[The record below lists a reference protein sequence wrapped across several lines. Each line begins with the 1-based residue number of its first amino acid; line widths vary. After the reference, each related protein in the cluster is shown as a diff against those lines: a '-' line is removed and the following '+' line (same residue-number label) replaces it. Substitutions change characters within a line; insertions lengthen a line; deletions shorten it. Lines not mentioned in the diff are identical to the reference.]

1 MLLTFMA
8 HIENLSDGSLRWQ
21 TVEEHC
27 RNCAQHAAAS
37 IPDQFRHCAYLA
49 GLLHDMGKYTELY
62 QSYLAASARG
72 EAVRRGSV
80 NHSFAAVRFIW
91 ERWHK
96 DPGVS
101 FANFTAELLA
111 FAAGAHHGQFDGL
124 SPEGVDGFYHRLTDD
139 SYDYQQAKENFLLHC
154 AGLPELDCL
163 FAQAQDEIV
172 RAVGGLQPYVL
183 ANAENERFYYALLA
197 RMLLSAVIEG
207 DRRDT
212 AEFKYGEAF
221 DKCFHLE
228 TPVWGNYLKFLE
240 EKLAGMPGSSK
251 LDLSRKQI
259 SLFCRHAA
267 DRTDGIY
274 RLDVP
279 TGGGKTLS
287 SLRYAL
293 AKAAK
298 GKERIFFVI
307 PLLSVLDQN
316 ADAIRRNLADGRILL
331 EFHSNIVRDTS
342 FGERL
347 DENEFFMENFRSPMV
362 ITTLVQFLNT
372 LFSGKTSCIR
382 RMAALANSVI
392 IIDEVQ
398 SVPHKM
404 LSLFNLAVNFL
415 SFCGA
420 SIVLC
425 SATQPA
431 LHKADRPAIFARDA
445 ELVPYDPQLW
455 RQFRRTD
462 IRPVV
467 APMDIGS
474 LADFAVSQAD
484 IHQSVL
490 LICNTK
496 DQAREVYTAVKSR
509 RADNVFHL
517 STSMCISHRREVMAS
532 MGKKLGKESL
542 ICVSTQLVEAG
553 VDLSFGCVI
562 RLLAGLDNVVQ
573 AAGRCNRNGESESP
587 KPVYIVRLKGENLN
601 HLQDIAL
608 AQTGMNKLLSWL
620 MCQPEDHRDLTA
632 KEAIT
637 AYYEAVYREM
647 GRGGQDYPLT
657 GSGGTLFDLLSV
669 NNGGNGKRK
678 QGDTGLLT
686 QAFKTAGDHFKV
698 SEDNTVTVIV
708 PYGAGNDLIAQL
720 GSGKA
725 ADDARSCFQLLR
737 KAGAFS
743 VSLYE
748 NKLKILEERGGLYP
762 VNEQLFGNAVLAL
775 RPEFYSPEMGLN
787 IEGDRNFFMEV

>member
-1 MLLTFMA
+1 MEYYA
-8 HIENLSDGSLRWQ
+8 HRVIDENGEERLQ

-27 RNCAQHAAAS
+27 RNCAKYAAAS
-37 IPDQFRHCAYLA
+37 VPDQFRHCAYLA
-49 GLLHDMGKYTELY
+49 GLLHDMGKYTDRF

-72 EAVRRGSV
+72 EEVRRGSV

-91 ERWHK
+91 ERWHT
-96 DPGVS
+96 DSGVS

-111 FAAGAHHGQFDGL
+111 FAAGAHHGQFDGV
-124 SPEGVDGFYHRLTDD
+124 SPEGADGFYHRLTDE
-139 SYDYQQAKENFLLHC
+139 SYDYPQAKENFLLHC
-154 AGLPELDCL
+154 AELPELDRL
-163 FAQAQDEIV
+163 FAQAREEIV
-172 RAVGGLQPYVL
+172 SAVGGLQPYVS
-183 ANAENERFYYALLA
+183 ASAENEHFYYALLA
-197 RMLLSAVIEG
+197 RMLLSAVVEG

-212 AEFKYGEAF
+212 AEFKHGKAF

-228 TPVWGNYLKFLE
+228 TPAWEDYLKFLE
-240 EKLAGMPGSSK
+240 EKLAGIPGSSK
-251 LDLSRKQI
+251 LVLSRKQI
-259 SLFCRHAA
+259 SLFCRQAA
-267 DRTDGIY
+267 DRPDGIY

-293 AKAAK
+293 AKASK
-298 GKERIFFVI
+298 GKGRIFFVI

-316 ADAIRRNLADGRILL
+316 ADTIRKNLADDRILL
-331 EFHSNIVRDTS
+331 EYHSNIVRDS
-342 FGERL
+342 SPSEQL

-372 LFSGKTSCIR
+372 LFAGKTSCIR
-382 RMAALANSVI
+382 RMVALANSVI

-398 SVPHKM
+398 SVPRKM
-404 LSLFNLAVNFL
+404 LSLFNLAINFL

-431 LHKADRPAIFARDA
+431 LHKADRPVIFARNA

-455 RQFRRTD
+455 KQFRRTD
-462 IRPVV
+462 IHPVDT
-467 APMDIGS
+467 PMDIDS

-484 IHQSVL
+484 LHQSVL

-496 DQAREVYTAVKSR
+496 DQAREVYAAVKNR
-509 RADNVFHL
+509 RAGNVFHL
-517 STSMCISHRREVMAS
+517 STAMCISHRREVMACMS
-532 MGKKLGKESL
+532 QKLGKESL

-573 AAGRCNRNGESESP
+573 AAGRCNRNGESETP
-587 KPVYIVRLKGENLN
+587 KPVYIVRLKGENLS
-601 HLQDIAL
+601 HLRDIAL
-608 AQTGMNKLLSWL
+608 AQEGMSKLLSWL

-657 GSGGTLFDLLSV
+657 GSGGTLFNLLSV
-669 NNGGNGKRK
+669 NRGGNGKRK
-678 QGDTGLLT
+678 QGNTGLLT

-698 SEDNTVTVIV
+698 IEDDTVAVIV
-708 PYGAGNDLIAQL
+708 PYGAGDDLIAQL
-720 GSGKA
+720 GSREA
-725 ADDARSCFQLLR
+725 ANDTRSCFQLLR
-737 KAGAFS
+737 NAGAFS

-748 NKLKILEERGGLYP
+748 NKLKKLVERGGLYP

>member
-1 MLLTFMA
+1 MDFIA
-8 HIENLSDGSLRWQ
+8 HIANSEDGLGRRQ

-27 RNCAQHAAAS
+27 RNCAKYAAAS
-37 IPDQFRHCAYLA
+37 IPNRFRHCAYLA
-49 GLLHDMGKYTELY
+49 GLLHDMGKYTDRF
-62 QSYLAASARG
+62 QSYIAASAHG
-72 EAVRRGSV
+72 EDVRRGSV

-111 FAAGAHHGQFDGL
+111 YAAGGHHGQFDGV
-124 SPEGVDGFYHRLTDD
+124 SPEGTDGFYHRLTDE
-139 SYDYQQAKENFLLHC
+139 SYDYRQAKENYLLHC
-154 AGLPELDCL
+154 AGLEELDRL
-163 FAQAQDEIV
+163 FADAQEEIAA
-172 RAVGGLQPYVL
+172 AVSGLQPYVSSS
-183 ANAENERFYYALLA
+183 AENERFYYGLLA

-212 AEFKYGEAF
+212 AEFKHGEEF
-221 DKCFHLE
+221 DRCFHLE
-228 TPVWGNYLKFLE
+228 APVWEDYLNFFE
-240 EKLAGMPGSSK
+240 EKLAGMPGSSG
-251 LDLSRKQI
+251 LDFSRKQI
-259 SLFCRHAA
+259 SVFCRQAA
-267 DRTDGIY
+267 DRPDGIY

-279 TGGGKTLS
+279 TGGGKTLA

-293 AKAAK
+293 AKTVK

-316 ADAIRRNLADGRILL
+316 AGVIRQNLADDRIVL
-331 EFHSNIVRDTS
+331 EHHSNIVRDAS
-342 FGERL
+342 PSDRL
-347 DENEFFMENFRSPMV
+347 DENEFFMENFRSPVV

-372 LFSGKTSCIR
+372 LFAGKPSCIR

-398 SVPHKM
+398 SVPRNM
-404 LSLFNLAVNFL
+404 LSLFNLAINFL

-431 LHKADRPAIFARDA
+431 LHKADRPAIFAGNADI
-445 ELVPYDPQLW
+445 VPYDPQLW
-455 RQFRRTD
+455 DQFRRTD
-462 IRPVV
+462 IRPVDT
-467 APMDIGS
+467 PMDIAS
-474 LADFAVSQAD
+474 LADFAVAQAD

-496 DQAREVYTAVKSR
+496 DQAREVYEAVKNR

-517 STSMCISHRREVMAS
+517 STFMCMSHRQKVMAS
-532 MGKKLGKESL
+532 VDEKLGKESL

-553 VDLSFGCVI
+553 VDMSFGCVI

-573 AAGRCNRNGESESP
+573 AAGRCNRNRESEIP
-587 KPVYIVRLKGENLN
+587 KPVYIVRLKGENLS
-601 HLQDIAL
+601 HLRDIAL
-608 AQTGMNKLLSWL
+608 AQEGMGKLLSWL
-620 MCQPEDHRDLTA
+620 MCQPEGHRDLTA
-632 KEAIT
+632 KATIT
-637 AYYEAVYREM
+637 AYYEAVYHEM
-647 GRGGQDYPLT
+647 GRGEQDYPLT
-657 GSGGTLFDLLSV
+657 GSGETLFNLLSA
-669 NNGGNGKRK
+669 NSGGNGKRR
-678 QGDTGLLT
+678 QGNTCLLT

-698 SEDNTVTVIV
+698 IEDNTVDVIV
-708 PYGAGNDLIAQL
+708 PYGDGKEIIAQL

-725 ADDARSCFQLLR
+725 AGEAFFCSQLLR

-743 VSLYE
+743 ISLYE
-748 NKLKILEERGGLYP
+748 NKLKKLEEKGGLYP
-762 VNEQLFGNAVLAL
+762 VNEQVFGGAVLAL
-775 RPEFYSPEMGLN
+775 RPEFYSPETGLN